1 LAKRYRDILTPERI
15 SIVNI
20 AMRLV
25 VAGLCGIGLFGAA
38 SITYEHAMGIE
49 SCPTLGPV
57 PACYIVLSGYGLG
70 GASMFVVVRLRTAL
84 FVAGWLPV
92 FGLALV
98 GSSMQV
104 FGFVQCPKSASGIP
118 GCFLSLTLAT
128 SLIVAFLVE
137 RYYRPKRC

>member
-1 LAKRYRDILTPERI
+1 
-15 SIVNI
+15 
-20 AMRLV
+20 MRLV
-25 VAGLCGIGLFGAA
+25 VAGISAIGLFGAA
-38 SITYEHAMGIE
+38 AITFEHATGIE

-57 PACYIVLSGYGLG
+57 PACYVVLLGYGLT

-104 FGFVQCPKSASGIP
+104 LGLVQCPNSTSGTP
-118 GCFLSLTLAT
+118 GCFLSLMLAI
-128 SLIVAFLVE
+128 SLIVSFLVE
-137 RYYRPKRC
+137 RYYRPKRP